1 MNLFKNLKVGT
12 KIITGYLIALVLML
26 IVGGLAVI
34 RLNQLNTTVQDLTVN
49 LSNQRQLANDIV
61 EEIELTRYY
70 SEKYIN
76 SHDPQH
82 VDLYNQETAKLNQS
96 ITKAG
101 RIFTTSEGMTLLKAI
116 QTGYT
121 NYSSSFEEIEQS
133 IAERD
138 KIQTETLEFQGVLGE
153 DSLRKLR
160 NTAFTLRDLDIA
172 REVSNLQTAFIMMRL
187 EAFRFLKGGDTKYL
201 ATSDKYHQEAQD
213 AIDRLAPNLKTI
225 YQQDFNQSLLA
236 VDAFNLAFQDLVIN
250 YAKQRDIQT
259 NQLDVFGSQ
268 VQQNAYAV
276 ADKIG
281 LEFVNQTQKVNNTVV
296 QTRWILFATIA
307 AAVIIALTLG
317 ILISRGITLPLARVT
332 RVAQQIAETDLY
344 TLTCELEALAQGDLT
359 RQLNVTTENI
369 PVETLDEIGLLAQAF
384 NNMLDRLRETGK
396 AFSETSLHL
405 QSLVGQV
412 ADNADAV
419 GSASDQLTY
428 VAEQAGQAT
437 HQIAATIQQVARGT
451 SQQAESVNQTAMSV
465 EQMTHAIDGVARGAQ
480 EQAAAINK
488 ASAVTA
494 QMSTSIQQVAGNA
507 QSVSH
512 ESAQA
517 ADAARAGARTV
528 QETIQGMEI
537 IKTRV
542 GISAQKVQEMGARSE
557 EIELIVETIEDIASQ
572 TNLLALNA
580 AIEAARA
587 GVHGKGF
594 AVVAVEVRKLAERSS
609 KSTKEIGALVKAIQK
624 TMKEAVKAMGESAR
638 EVETGVARA
647 NASGQA
653 LENIL
658 KAVESVNQQA
668 DQATQ
673 AAGYMTLAAN
683 DLVSAVDDVSAVVE
697 ENTAATEEM
706 SAGANEVT
714 QSIEN
719 IASVSEEN
727 SAAVEE
733 VSASAEEMN
742 AQVEVVTASAQSLS
756 EMAQEL
762 QKVVSQFI
770 LSESDE
776 KRSSL
781 PTIQSSQSARLQS
794 KPASLE
800 KDPAFLRTGST
811 SEPGISAGVSPAPV
825 WIEKTWV
832 EIKKMPA
839 LIQKTPALLKKMP
852 GWAKNVPVWI
862 QRMPVWMEKT
872 LVVIKQ
878 TPWVRKA
885 PSWFQKTQSE
895 IKKTPE
901 WIKKTV
907 SGVKKPAV
915 EDHKTPVKINKKG
928 E

>member
-12 KIITGYLIALVLML
+12 KIIAGYLIALVLML
-26 IVGGLAVI
+26 IVGGLAII
-34 RLNQLNTTVQDLTVN
+34 RLDQLNTTVQDLTVN

-61 EEIELTRYY
+61 EEIELTRFY
-70 SEKYIN
+70 SEKFIN

-82 VDLYNQETAKLNQS
+82 IDLYNQETAKLDRS

-101 RIFTTSEGMTLLKAI
+101 RIFTTSKEGITLLKTI
-116 QTGYT
+116 QTGYA
-121 NYSSSFEEIEQS
+121 NYTSSFQEIEQA
-133 IAERD
+133 ITERD
-138 KIQTETLEFQGVLGE
+138 KIQTNTLEFQGVLGE

-160 NTAFTLRDLDIA
+160 NTAFTLGDLDIA
-172 REVSNLQTAFIMMRL
+172 REVSNLQTAFILMRL

-201 ATSDKYHQEAQD
+201 VTSDKYHKEAQD
-213 AIDRLAPNLKTI
+213 AIDKVMPKLKTI

-236 VDAFNLAFQDLVIN
+236 VDAFNIAFQDLVIN

-259 NQLDVFGSQ
+259 NQLDVSGPL
-268 VQQNAYAV
+268 VQQNAYAI

-307 AAVIIALTLG
+307 GAIIIGLTLG
-317 ILISRGITLPLARVT
+317 VLISRGITRPLARVT
-332 RVAQQIAETDLY
+332 RMAQQIAETDLI
-344 TLTCELEALAQGDLT
+344 TLTSELQALAQGDLT

-369 PVETLDEIGLLAQAF
+369 QVQTSDEIGLLAQAF
-384 NNMLDRLRETGK
+384 NNMLDRLRETGE
-396 AFSETSLHL
+396 AFSDTSLHL
-405 QSLVGQV
+405 QALVGQV
-412 ADNADAV
+412 ADNANAV
-419 GSASDQLTY
+419 ESASDQLTY
-428 VAEQAGQAT
+428 VADQAGQAT
-437 HQIAATIQQVARGT
+437 RQIAATIQQVARGT

-465 EQMTHAIDGVARGAQ
+465 EQMAHAIDGVARGAQ

-494 QMSTSIQQVAGNA
+494 QMSTSIQQVTGNA
-507 QSVSH
+507 QSVSR

-517 ADAARAGARTV
+517 AEAARAGASTV

-658 KAVESVNQQA
+658 RAVEAVYQQA

-673 AAGYMTLAAN
+673 AAGNMSLAAN
-683 DLVSAVDDVSAVVE
+683 ELVAAVDDVSAVVE

-733 VSASAEEMN
+733 VSASAEEMS
-742 AQVEVVTASAQSLS
+742 AQVDVVTASAQSLS
-756 EMAQEL
+756 EMAQGL
-762 QKVVSQFI
+762 QKVVSQFK
-770 LSESDE
+770 LSDSDE
-776 KRSSL
+776 NRSAQPRVL
-781 PTIQSSQSARLQS
+781 SSQSPRPQS
-794 KPASLE
+794 KTAPLE
-800 KDPAFLRTGST
+800 KETGSA
-811 SEPGISAGVSPAPV
+811 SESGITNGASPAPA
-825 WIEKTWV
+825 WIERTWV
-832 EIKKMPA
+832 EIKKTPA
-839 LIQKTPALLKKMP
+839 LIQKMPVLLKNIP
-852 GWAKNVPVWI
+852 GWAKNSPTWAPRTQVWAK
-862 QRMPVWMEKT
+862 KT
-872 LVVIKQ
+872 LAAVKK
-878 TPWVRKA
+878 TAWVRNA
-885 PSWFQKTQSE
+885 PSWFEKTQSE

-901 WIKKTV
+901 WVKKTLAGIKKP
-907 SGVKKPAV
+907 PAV
-915 EDHKTPVKINKKG
+915 GPKTPG
-928 E
+928 ED